1 MKHLGIDITKH
12 VQNLYAEN
20 LQNADEKNQKSK

>member
-1 MKHLGIDITKH
+1 MKHLGINLIKY

-20 LQNADEKNQKSK
+20 NKTLIEIKNGEL